1 MMMETGEE
9 TEHNSVEHALTKILQ
24 GLDKRL
30 CAIEAPG
37 EHGMW
42 QPFLVLHKA
51 PAQPH
56 RWGLPSKA
64 QELAYLDGLQRRLF
78 SKYKFN
84 ISDQNW
90 NKTMTDNGATPNTQF
105 KTDIENTV
113 KKYHIVTSEGWKK
126 QYDDSK

>member
-1 MMMETGEE
+1 MMETGEE
-9 TEHNSVEHALTKILQ
+9 TEHNVEHELTKILQ

-84 ISDQNW
+84 NPNW
-90 NKTMTDNGATPNTQF
+90 NKTMTDNGKTPNAQF
-105 KTDIENTV
+105 KTDIEAAV
-113 KKYHIVTSEGWKK
+113 KMYDLVTNILKGVNR
-126 QYDDSK
+126 